1 MEKGWKGKKNKRKT
15 MERKKGWKEKR
26 MKKVK
31 IKFMERIKR

>member
-1 MEKGWKGKKNKRKT
+1 

-31 IKFMERIKR
+31 IKFMESLIYEKGNGLKDKR